1 MAALCEK
8 VSLVIDNNS
17 VFGIQNIDEKNSE
30 LKMNFEGKLQY
41 YLEDM
46 KNKYKNFSEN
56 IMQENLLRDE
66 EIGKI
71 KT

>member
-17 VFGIQNIDEKNSE
+17 VFGIQNMDEKNSE
-30 LKMNFEGKLQY
+30 LKMNFESKLQY

-46 KNKYKNFSEN
+46 KNKYKSFSDN
-56 IMQENLLRDE
+56 IL
-66 EIGKI
+66 
-71 KT
+71 

>member
-1 MAALCEK
+1 LCEK

-17 VFGIQNIDEKNSE
+17 VFGIQNLDEKNNE
-30 LKMNFEGKLQY
+30 LKLNFDSKLQY

-46 KNKYKNFSEN
+46 KNKYKSFSDN
-56 IMQENLLRDE
+56 IMQENLMRDE

>member
-1 MAALCEK
+1 LAALCEK